1 MNDTRLTIGHAT
13 HVDWRVA
20 CELALAQLGGE
31 AAPVGRRLAQGRVAR
46 SSGSRRHGLVYV
58 SLALAEHFDRIVAM
72 LSAHRPDVLWAG
84 ACVPGVLA
92 GQGEYLDEPAIA
104 LLAGDLRFE
113 ARDLVLGS
121 AFETDRTAGVLILAD
136 PRCTALREAL
146 AAAYQ
151 RLGTEAVFG
160 GVVADAAHLAGD
172 PHPTG
177 GSARAIALSHP
188 AQAWSR
194 ATLGTRPIA
203 RPRLITS
210 IRNRHLET
218 LDHRPALEVLLEDL
232 GVATTRARFDDPASL
247 VAAIRAAIPAQGML
261 MGILPAA
268 GTPRRPGVVDQ
279 RLCHLIGIEPS
290 ARLVAIDETAIPG
303 EQLVLLGLDAAAART
318 DLIRVCTEL
327 RDELEASGQKARLI
341 HYVSC
346 VARGRSLFGSSGV
359 ETALIA
365 HNFGELPLIGFF
377 AHGEIGQGR
386 LRGYSAILTAIV

>member
-1 MNDTRLTIGHAT
+1 MNDTPLRIGHAT
-13 HVDWRVA
+13 HGDWRVA
-20 CELALAQLGGE
+20 CELALAQLGGD
-31 AAPVGRRLAQGRVAR
+31 ASPVGRGYGQTGVAR
-46 SSGSRRHGLVYV
+46 GPGGTRHGLVYV
-58 SLALAEHFDRIVAM
+58 SVALAEHFNRIISM
-72 LSAHRPDVLWAG
+72 LSTHRPDVAWAG

-92 GQGEYLDEPAIA
+92 GQGEYFDEPAIA
-104 LLAGDLRFE
+104 LLAGDLPFA
-113 ARDLVLGS
+113 ARDLALGS
-121 AFETDRTAGVLILAD
+121 AFEPDQTAGVLILAD
-136 PRCTALREAL
+136 PHCADLEAGL
-146 AAAYQ
+146 AAAHQ
-151 RLGTEAVFG
+151 RLGAEAVFG

-172 PHPTG
+172 PHPAERG
-177 GSARAIALSHP
+177 ARAIALSRP

-194 ATLGTRPIA
+194 VTLGARQIA

-232 GVATTRARFDDPASL
+232 GIAATRGRFDDPASL
-247 VAAIRAAIPAQGML
+247 VAAIRAALPAQGL
-261 MGILPAA
+261 LVGILPSA
-268 GTPRRPGVVDQ
+268 GTPRRPGMVDQ
-279 RLCHLIGIEPS
+279 RLCPLIGIEPG
-290 ARLVAIDETAIPG
+290 ARLVAIDGTAIPG

-327 RDELEASGQKARLI
+327 RDELEAAGQKARLI

-346 VARGRSLFGSSGV
+346 VARGRALFGSTGV

-386 LRGYSAILTAIV
+386 LRGYSAILTAIA